1 MYKGRKRLL
10 LAAFDFGS
18 HQATDSGLIMAVN
31 VHYCCKCSLRIDAL
45 DMVVADFP
53 RRYFSLFCAPVVEGR
68 LLNCVVE
75 IPLPCY
81 CTYIGNRP
89 YKFDKHVL
97 LLTVCFQYPLDQLIF

>member
-1 MYKGRKRLL
+1 MRLQKVIYFDTGIYTEAMYKGRKRLL

-68 LLNCVVE
+68 LLNCVVA
-75 IPLPCY
+75 CDY
-81 CTYIGNRP
+81 QRTG
-89 YKFDKHVL
+89 
-97 LLTVCFQYPLDQLIF
+97 